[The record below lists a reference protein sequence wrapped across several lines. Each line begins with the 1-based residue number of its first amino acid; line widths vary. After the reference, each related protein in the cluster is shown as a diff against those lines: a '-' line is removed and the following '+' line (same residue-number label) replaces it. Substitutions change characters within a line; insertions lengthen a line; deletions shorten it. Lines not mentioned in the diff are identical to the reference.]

1 MSLQEAGIL
10 RKFYYDELNPPAYV
24 PLPRY
29 WSGEK
34 PIDMEMMTTPLIFMG
49 ITFFLSILAF
59 IGEYCV
65 GIGKRAKVC

>member
-10 RKFYYDELNPPAYV
+10 RKFYYDELNPPPYV

-34 PIDMEMMTTPLIFMG
+34 PIDMEMMITPLIFMG
-49 ITFFLSILAF
+49 VSLFLSLVAF
-59 IGEYCV
+59 IGEHLV
-65 GIGKRAKVC
+65 RRVK